1 MNWFERLKMRWH
13 MRGSAAAPLTT
24 TAIPTQQ
31 HEMLTDAEKFKRD
44 HGYSAS
50 TAPMPAT
57 PEIEAH
63 NAAVEQ
69 EYRDEIDRRKA
80 AFERGEYTP
89 RFMMVRPGHEAPMFL
104 DDQGIQ
110 DWILRNPGLIDVNWD
125 LEMSQGPGRRVDVTE
140 DIGKPVLPMPT
151 ADDLAQVNE
160 VNRQRRRVEAIEA
173 EVALGPLRISAP
185 DQQAAAKALGLTF
198 AEILDGCGGNVALAH
213 QVAKKAGTL
222 IEDVLTEASHANQ
235 PQD

>member
-1 MNWFERLKMRWH
+1 
-13 MRGSAAAPLTT
+13 
-24 TAIPTQQ
+24 
-31 HEMLTDAEKFKRD
+31 
-44 HGYSAS
+44 
-50 TAPMPAT
+50 
-57 PEIEAH
+57 
-63 NAAVEQ
+63 
-69 EYRDEIDRRKA
+69 
-80 AFERGEYTP
+80 
-89 RFMMVRPGHEAPMFL
+89 MFL